1 MYNRHPRLPQALNV
15 CETDAAFEFAD
26 PEEELE
32 LKLAGVKALNETV
45 CSELC
50 GWHVQFE

>member
-1 MYNRHPRLPQALNV
+1 MYNRHPRLPQALHA
-15 CETDAAFEFAD
+15 CETDGAFEFAD

-45 CSELC
+45 CFQWC